1 MTKNFTPGLWL
12 QDKSKQPD
20 LTTALAPGFCGIL
33 LQMPWASVEP
43 QQGKYNFDN
52 VRSLL
57 EWGKVNGR
65 QVALML
71 FDRDFNTPA
80 GQSKI
85 VPRWVASEPFNKKLS
100 NGGCV
105 AKLWTPA
112 VNDARIALLKA
123 LVAEFGD
130 SPYLEAIALQETA
143 LGGINSTDQP
153 DYSHEKY
160 CTEIVRLI
168 YAVAPDMKRVQ
179 LWQAINWLGP
189 FNAPYLDRIA
199 QAIFHTRAGGLTN
212 PDSVKWEKD
221 QKPMYAV
228 MKRWADKLPIA
239 FGGDTSQLEK
249 PGDQYATFAD
259 LVRMQYDFATDHGA
273 HYILYNA
280 NGFHSKA
287 LSGAT
292 ASKEYGAAIKA
303 FVRGATMTVQRP
315 TTLIGDD
322 VPPTPDPEVD
332 PVPDATTDARV
343 AALEAALATMRND
356 MAAMVAQQA
365 TLRDGFVGLEAWR
378 GTLTGKLRELA
389 N

>member
-1 MTKNFTPGLWL
+1 MTAKNFNPGLWV
-12 QDKSKQPD
+12 QDKSKKPD
-20 LTTALAPGFCGIL
+20 LTTALAPGFRGIL

-43 QQGKYNFDN
+43 QQSKYDFAN

-57 EWGKVNGR
+57 EWSKLNNR

-85 VPRWVASEPFNKKLS
+85 VPKWVASEPFNKKRA

-112 VNDARIALLKA
+112 VNDARIALIKA
-123 LVAEFGD
+123 LAAEFGD

-143 LGGINSTDQP
+143 LGGINPTDQT

-160 CTEIVRLI
+160 CAEIVRLI

-199 QAIFHTRAGGLTN
+199 QAIFHKKAGGLTN
-212 PDSVKWEKD
+212 PDSVPWEVND
-221 QKPMYAV
+221 KPMYAV
-228 MKRWADKLPIA
+228 MKRWSDKLPIA
-239 FGGDTSQLEK
+239 FGGDTSQLDK
-249 PGDQYATFAD
+249 PGGKFDTFTN
-259 LVRMQYDFATDHGA
+259 LVRSQFDFATSHGA
-273 HYILYNA
+273 HYVMMNA

-287 LSGAT
+287 LSGAA
-292 ASKEYGAAIKA
+292 ASKEYGTAIRN

-315 TTLIGDD
+315 ATLIGDD
-322 VPPTPDPEVD
+322 VPPPPDPVID
-332 PVPDATTDARV
+332 PVPDTTTDARV

-356 MAAMVAQQA
+356 MA
-365 TLRDGFVGLEAWR
+365 TLRDGFAGLEAWR